1 MRATQKERERL
12 FSPDKFANNSSF
24 VGQICIIYGAASVTL
39 SLSLSEHK
47 ASGGAMSNNRQEA
60 ARAEKKRYRVTD

>member
-12 FSPDKFANNSSF
+12 FSPTNSPITQALSDKFVLFMVLHQS
-24 VGQICIIYGAASVTL
+24 L

-60 ARAEKKRYRVTD
+60 ARAEKKTV